1 MSNPRNP
8 QINLF
13 KKSAPLPAKVV
24 LNVKL
29 TPDSGKRPASEGKS
43 DIHHIRLEI
52 DHSAYPY
59 LVGQSAGICL
69 PGIDPKKV
77 EKGLPDTSYAVRLYS
92 IASPSFG
99 FQKDG
104 STIDFIIKRDNV
116 YNSKGE
122 LQFQGA
128 CSNYM
133 CDLKVGDSVQV
144 TGPAGKKFLLPNV
157 DFSDDLY
164 FFATGTG
171 IAPFIGMIE
180 EMLRHKFIQFT
191 GRIFVV
197 YGAPYSD
204 EIVFQDYFKA
214 LIQEFP
220 QVQFITAI
228 SREDKNQFDGGK
240 LYISHRV
247 RELKNE
253 IEKSLEN
260 QSRFYICGGPKGM
273 ETGIIQ
279 ELHSIS
285 KTTASV
291 DEFKKDLEAKDRL
304 LVETY

>member
-1 MSNPRNP
+1 MANPRNP

-13 KKSAPLPAKVV
+13 KKSAPLEAKVV
-24 LNVKL
+24 LNQKL
-29 TPDSGKRPASEGKS
+29 TPVSGKRPISEGKS

-52 DHSAYPY
+52 DHAAYPY

-69 PGIDPKKV
+69 PGIDPRKV

-99 FQKDG
+99 FGKD
-104 STIDFIIKRDNV
+104 SKTMDFIIKRDNV
-116 YNSKGE
+116 YDKSGA
-122 LQFQGA
+122 LQFSGA

-133 CDLKVGDSVQV
+133 CDLKVGDTVQV
-144 TGPAGKKFLLPNV
+144 TGPAGKKFLLPSG

-180 EMLRHKFIQFT
+180 EALRHNWTSFSGKIY
-191 GRIFVV
+191 VV

-204 EIVFQDYFKA
+204 EIVFRDYLEQITK
-214 LIQEFP
+214 EFP
-220 QVQFITAI
+220 QVRFITAI
-228 SREDKNQFDGGK
+228 SREETNVFDGGK
-240 LYISHRV
+240 MYISHRV
-247 RELKNE
+247 RELKKE
-253 IEKSLEN
+253 IELSLSN

-285 KTTASV
+285 KSTATV
-291 DEFKKDLEAKDRL
+291 DEFKKDLESQDRL